1 MDFMLSRATRVTAQ
15 WASAPVQHAVARFW
29 RDMEMTLSTT
39 GFVPDNRL
47 MICLAPALPPESYT
61 LDVTENQLTLCA
73 ADDLGAVYGLLDISR
88 HYLGVAPFWFW
99 NQQQF
104 EPNPLSLCRR
114 AALPGQPPL
123 SACADGIFR
132 MHHGC
137 PPGRMPPKTAGR

>member
-61 LDVTENQLTLCA
+61 LDVTDEKKGLGSYEAEITPDALEFL
-73 ADDLGAVYGLLDISR
+73 ADIAGGDA
-88 HYLGVAPFWFW
+88 
-99 NQQQF
+99 
-104 EPNPLSLCRR
+104 R
-114 AALPGQPPL
+114 AALNAIELGIL
-123 SACADGIFR
+123 TTERSSDGKI
-132 MHHGC
+132 HIDLD
-137 PPGRMPPKTAGR
+137 TASECIQKRVVRLMTSR

>member
-61 LDVTENQLTLCA
+61 LDVTVRLGGCHRKRLG
-73 ADDLGAVYGLLDISR
+73 DD
-88 HYLGVAPFWFW
+88 F
-99 NQQQF
+99 
-104 EPNPLSLCRR
+104 
-114 AALPGQPPL
+114 
-123 SACADGIFR
+123 
-132 MHHGC
+132 
-137 PPGRMPPKTAGR
+137 

>member
-73 ADDLGAVYGLLDISR
+73 ADDLGAVYGLDAIPAQWVDWVLNCCPQAG
-88 HYLGVAPFWFW
+88 HPGVNRPRPECFW
-99 NQQQF
+99 
-104 EPNPLSLCRR
+104 PVD
-114 AALPGQPPL
+114 ALEL
-123 SACADGIFR
+123 ADRLIQN
-132 MHHGC
+132 
-137 PPGRMPPKTAGR
+137 